1 MTGMATRASRKR
13 LPVFG
18 ETAVSSDWFPS
29 ARREGMYG

>member
-1 MTGMATRASRKR
+1 MATRASRKW